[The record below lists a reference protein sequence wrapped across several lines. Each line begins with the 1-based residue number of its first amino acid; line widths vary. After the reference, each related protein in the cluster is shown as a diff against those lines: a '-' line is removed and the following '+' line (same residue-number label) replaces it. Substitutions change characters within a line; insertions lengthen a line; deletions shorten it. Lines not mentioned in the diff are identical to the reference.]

1 MLQGYT
7 SSGDSRMESSLLTH
21 KCMRF
26 LVTRDN
32 ILTNTRGKHICRVGT
47 YLMTYNLEQSYQMEI
62 ICSYLLKFRNSVM
75 PVDWHTFVVRFQKL
89 LSNTGYES
97 QLHAEIYK
105 CLNFIIKSIFEGL

>member
-1 MLQGYT
+1 
-7 SSGDSRMESSLLTH
+7 
-21 KCMRF
+21 
-26 LVTRDN
+26 
-32 ILTNTRGKHICRVGT
+32 
-47 YLMTYNLEQSYQMEI
+47 
-62 ICSYLLKFRNSVM
+62 M